1 MRWTARDLRSLAVG
15 LAYLAPALLIFV
27 VFVFIPLGRTF
38 YLSFYSTRSTGLVTS
53 FNGIDHYIDLI
64 TSQTFR
70 SSLLATGLFASYAV
84 PIGIALGLVLAV
96 LLNQRLRGISVFR
109 TMMASTIAISAAVG
123 SLIWLL
129 LFNPSLGLLN
139 YVLSLV
145 GVRGPEWL
153 IQPTIAIV
161 AVSITTIWL
170 TLGTNIIVLL
180 AGLQGIPE
188 EIYAAARLD
197 GARRARKVGS
207 YLLLTV
213 VSVLVAFPLLLAL
226 SYSFMS
232 EFDIATFPP
241 PVIPAHPSLDNY
253 GKVLATIPIGRYLLN
268 SFIVSTAVVIGQ
280 LITASLAAYAF
291 SFLIFRGRQV
301 LFFLFLSTLMIPWEA
316 TIIPNYMTIR
326 SLGWLDTYQ
335 GLAVPFMATA
345 FGTFLLRQA
354 FMQIP
359 RELWD
364 AARIDG
370 STTFRFLR
378 EIVIPLSRPA
388 LGTIA
393 IYGFL
398 STYNQ
403 YFWPLL
409 ITNETLM
416 RTTQVGIAQL
426 RFEES
431 LRWGLVMAGVIMVA
445 VPTLALLVLGQRQL
459 IRGLTAGAVK
469 G

>member
-1 MRWTARDLRSLAVG
+1 VPL
-15 LAYLAPALLIFV
+15 YFV
-27 VFVFIPLGRTF
+27 VL
-38 YLSFYSTRSTGLVTS
+38 
-53 FNGIDHYIDLI
+53 
-64 TSQTFR
+64 
-70 SSLLATGLFASYAV
+70 
-84 PIGIALGLVLAV
+84 LAV
-96 LLNQRLRGISVFR
+96 LS
-109 TMMASTIAISAAVG
+109 SAAHRG
-123 SLIWLL
+123 S
-129 LFNPSLGLLN
+129 
-139 YVLSLV
+139 
-145 GVRGPEWL
+145 
-153 IQPTIAIV
+153 
-161 AVSITTIWL
+161 
-170 TLGTNIIVLL
+170 
-180 AGLQGIPE
+180 
-188 EIYAAARLD
+188 
-197 GARRARKVGS
+197 K
-207 YLLLTV
+207 
-213 VSVLVAFPLLLAL
+213 VLVALSALELGASAFTVGIIGALFAAFPLLLAL

-393 IYGFL
+393 IV
-398 STYNQ
+398 TKH
-403 YFWPLL
+403 
-409 ITNETLM
+409 E
-416 RTTQVGIAQL
+416 
-426 RFEES
+426 
-431 LRWGLVMAGVIMVA
+431 
-445 VPTLALLVLGQRQL
+445 LVLAIVGGLFVLEAVSVIVQVISYKLTGRRVFRMAPLHHHFEQKGWSEPTIV
-459 IRGLTAGAVK
+459 IRFWIIAAILAIAGLATLK
-469 G
+469 LR